1 MGVVACRTTYLAV
14 QQGSTVRTTGAGAW
28 TRRLNRDQPE
38 ERDAMSRL
46 LLKWTRAIG
55 DRTRARYDDRGA
67 GFVEYAGLLLLIA
80 TIVSAVMLL
89 DLDTDIGN
97 FIQDQ
102 VNAVFN
108 SDG

>member
-1 MGVVACRTTYLAV
+1 MGTAA
-14 QQGSTVRTTGAGAW
+14 
-28 TRRLNRDQPE
+28 TRAPE
-38 ERDAMSRL
+38 ERDAMSGL
-46 LLKWTRAIG
+46 LLKLRRAVAE
-55 DRTRARYDDRGA
+55 RTPPRYDDRGA

-80 TIVSAVMLL
+80 TVVSAVMLL
-89 DLDTDIGN
+89 GLDNQIGN